1 MLDKKTEL
9 EYNINIE
16 RNYNMAFP
24 KDGSNHHSA
33 LLNEDNT
40 KKYLQKNAHKI
51 FDAIE
56 KDKYTVIPKGGTQNK
71 ADNVIECNDGKIIY
85 ISDKEKKK
93 GLGGSFDYTNTSK
106 PINTMLNNGSECTK
120 EIQSLLDRAKEDK
133 KLPIEERKKLVESYR
148 PRVKKASYEFL
159 NSLTSDEIKTL
170 IKNYLI
176 EPNKEMQ
183 EFISDGKENKRYT
196 FPFMKHPVI
205 DLIENDYTA
214 SIKFKKDDG
223 ENSSGY
229 IVFSK
234 GDEEVNV
241 GLRMRVHTNNGVT
254 ALLNAGGSN
263 KSSQFVIKFQ
273 QDGIKNLLKTIGVSA
288 IEI

>member
-1 MLDKKTEL
+1 
-9 EYNINIE
+9 
-16 RNYNMAFP
+16 MAFP
-24 KDGSNHHSA
+24 NDGRNHHSA

-40 KKYLQKNAHKI
+40 KTFLQKNAHKI
-51 FDAIE
+51 FDGIE
-56 KDKYTVIPKGGTQNK
+56 KDKYSVISKGGTQNK
-71 ADNVIECNDGKIIY
+71 ADNVIECNGGKIVY

-176 EPNKEMQ
+176 EPNIKMQ
-183 EFISDGKENKRYT
+183 ELITDGKENKRYT
-196 FPFMKHPVI
+196 FPFTKHPVI
-205 DLIENDYTA
+205 NLINNNYTT
-214 SIKFKKDDG
+214 SIKFKKDNG
-223 ENSSGY
+223 QNSSGH
-229 IVFSK
+229 IIFSK
-234 GDEEVNV
+234 DDKKIDI

-254 ALLNAGGSN
+254 ALLDAGGANNNSI
-263 KSSQFVIKFQ
+263 FVMKFQ
-273 QDGIKNLLKTIGVSA
+273 QDGIKNLLKTIGISA

>member
-1 MLDKKTEL
+1 MT
-9 EYNINIE
+9 
-16 RNYNMAFP
+16 FP
-24 KDGSNHHSA
+24 SNGKNHHSA
-33 LLNEDNT
+33 IKNENKT
-40 KKYLQKNAHKI
+40 FKFLEKNAHKI
-51 FDAIE
+51 YNVLTKNNYKIIA
-56 KDKYTVIPKGGTQNK
+56 KGGTANK
-71 ADNVIECNDGKIIY
+71 ADNILEYNNGKKIY

-176 EPNKEMQ
+176 EPNIKMQ
-183 EFISDGKENKRYT
+183 ELITDGKENKRYT
-196 FPFMKHPVI
+196 FPFTKHPVI
-205 DLIENDYTA
+205 NLINNNYTT
-214 SIKFKKDDG
+214 SIKFKKDNG
-223 ENSSGY
+223 QNSSGH
-229 IVFSK
+229 IIFSK
-234 GDEEVNV
+234 DDKKIDI

-254 ALLNAGGSN
+254 ALLDAGGANNNSI
-263 KSSQFVIKFQ
+263 FVMKFQ
-273 QDGIKNLLKTIGVSA
+273 QDGIKNLLKTIGISA

>member
-1 MLDKKTEL
+1 
-9 EYNINIE
+9 
-16 RNYNMAFP
+16 MAFP
-24 KDGSNHHSA
+24 NDGRNHHSA

-40 KKYLQKNAHKI
+40 KTFLQKNAHKI
-51 FDAIE
+51 FDGIE
-56 KDKYTVIPKGGTQNK
+56 KDKYSVISKGGTQNK
-71 ADNVIECNDGKIIY
+71 ADNVIECNGGKIVY

-106 PINTMLNNGSECTK
+106 PINTMLDNGSECTK
-120 EIQSLLDRAKEDK
+120 EIQSLLDMTKEDK

-148 PRVKKASYEFL
+148 LRIKKVSYSFL
-159 NSLTSDEIKTL
+159 TNLSSDDILDL
-170 IKNYLI
+170 IKDNLI

-183 EFISDGKENKRYT
+183 ELITDGKENKRYT
-196 FPFMKHPVI
+196 FPFTKHPI
-205 DLIENDYTA
+205 NNFIENGYTA
-214 SIKFKKDDG
+214 SIKFKKDNG
-223 ENSSGY
+223 ENSSGH
-229 IVFSK
+229 IIFSK

-241 GLRMRVHTNNGVT
+241 GLRMRVHTNNGAT

-273 QDGIKNLLKTIGVSA
+273 QDGIKNLLNTIGVSA